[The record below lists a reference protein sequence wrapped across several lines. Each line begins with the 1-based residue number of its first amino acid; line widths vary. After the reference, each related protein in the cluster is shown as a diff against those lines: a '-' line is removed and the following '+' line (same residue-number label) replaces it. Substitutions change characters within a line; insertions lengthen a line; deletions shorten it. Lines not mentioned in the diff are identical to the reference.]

1 MLCLKDGRMISN
13 PRSICRV
20 RDSTGL
26 VVNINIDMAGAHG
39 AFQVK
44 TKGIA
49 RKKRYIDDLKSFC
62 HVSVWA
68 IMHDRW
74 VQQ

>member
-1 MLCLKDGRMISN
+1 MLSLKDGRMILD

-26 VVNINIDMAGAHG
+26 VVNINIDIDMAGVGLAQG
-39 AFQVK
+39 AFQVN

-49 RKKRYIDDLKSFC
+49 RKKR
-62 HVSVWA
+62 
-68 IMHDRW
+68 
-74 VQQ
+74 

>member
-26 VVNINIDMAGAHG
+26 VVNININIVGLAQG
-39 AFQVK
+39 AFQVN

-49 RKKRYIDDLKSFC
+49 RKKR
-62 HVSVWA
+62 
-68 IMHDRW
+68 
-74 VQQ
+74 